1 MHTPRS
7 GAYAALL
14 PMRTVHHGEALAW
27 LAAHGVLEGCSVITS
42 LPDVSEVQLPLPEWK
57 RWFREAAARV
67 MASTPP
73 DGVALFFQT
82 DIKVDGAWVD
92 KGYLV
97 SRAAEDAGMETL
109 FHRVVCRAPPGA
121 VTHGRPGWSHL
132 LAFSRGVRLDLSR
145 SLPDVLPDAGATTW
159 TRGMG
164 RRACELA
171 CRFVLTHTATRTVV
185 DPFCGHGTVLA
196 VANNMGLTAVGVEL
210 SPKRVRKARNLTW
223 EALLAAEDN

>member
-1 MHTPRS
+1 
-7 GAYAALL
+7 
-14 PMRTVHHGEALAW
+14 MRTVHQAEALAW
-27 LAAHGVLEGCSVITS
+27 LSSRGVLEGCSVITS
-42 LPDVSEVQLPLPEWK
+42 LPDVSELQRPLPEWK
-57 RWFREAAARV
+57 EWFRGAAAAV
-67 MASTPP
+67 MRAVPP
-73 DGVALFFQT
+73 EGVALFFQT
-82 DIKVDGAWVD
+82 DIKVEGTWVD

-97 SRAAEDAGMETL
+97 SRAAEEAGLDTL

-132 LAFSRGVRLDLSR
+132 LAFSRDVRLDLSR

-171 CRFVLTHTATRTVV
+171 CRFVLTHTQTRTVV

-196 VANNMGLTAVGVEL
+196 VANHLGMEAVGVEL
-210 SPKRVRKARNLTW
+210 SPKRARKARNLSW
-223 EALLAAEDN
+223 ETLEAAEEED

>member
-1 MHTPRS
+1 
-7 GAYAALL
+7 
-14 PMRTVHHGEALAW
+14 MRTVHQAEALAW
-27 LAAHGVLEGCSVITS
+27 LSSRGVLEGCSVITS
-42 LPDVSEVQLPLPEWK
+42 LPDVSELQRPLEDWK
-57 RWFREAAARV
+57 TWFRGAAVSV
-67 MASTPP
+67 MQAVPR

-82 DIKVDGAWVD
+82 DIKWEGTWVD

-97 SRAAEDAGMETL
+97 SRAAEDAGLATL

-132 LAFSRGVRLDLSR
+132 LAFSRDVRLDLSR

-171 CRFVLTHTATRTVV
+171 CRFVLTHTKSHTVV
-185 DPFCGHGTVLA
+185 DPFCGHGSVLA
-196 VANNMGLTAVGVEL
+196 VANHLGLEAVGVEL
-210 SPKRVRKARNLTW
+210 SPKRARKARNLTW
-223 EALLAAEDN
+223 EALEAAEAS